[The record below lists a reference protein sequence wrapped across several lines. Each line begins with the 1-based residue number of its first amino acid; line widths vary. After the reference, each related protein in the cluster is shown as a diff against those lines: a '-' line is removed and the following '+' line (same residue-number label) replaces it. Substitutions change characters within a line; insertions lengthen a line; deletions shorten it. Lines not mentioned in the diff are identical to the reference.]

1 MEVEDRIEDDE
12 ELELKDIS
20 VSMKVDEENN
30 EETYDDPYYLM
41 DRLKADSKKKN
52 NSLFEMSISVTKKLK
67 PEEVE
72 QIYDDED
79 EEDRDEIVE
88 REEEKESEPFNYDS
102 AMYQKFSSSYKFNNN
117 EIQDFRNMACNGNVN
132 DE

>member
-1 MEVEDRIEDDE
+1 
-12 ELELKDIS
+12 
-20 VSMKVDEENN
+20 MKVDEENN

-52 NSLFEMSISVTKKLK
+52 NSLFEMSVSVTKRSK
-67 PEEVE
+67 PEEFAQRQDVE
-72 QIYDDED
+72 DED
-79 EEDRDEIVE
+79 DRDEVIE
-88 REEEKESEPFNYDS
+88 REEEKESSEPFNYDS

-117 EIQDFRNMACNGNVN
+117 EIQDFRNMAGTGNEN